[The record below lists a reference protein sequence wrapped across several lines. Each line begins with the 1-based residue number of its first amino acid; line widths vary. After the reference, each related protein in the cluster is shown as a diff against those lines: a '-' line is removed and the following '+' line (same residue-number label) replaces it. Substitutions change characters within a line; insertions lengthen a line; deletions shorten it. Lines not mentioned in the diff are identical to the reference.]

1 MSLEER
7 YQRVTAE
14 RQAAE
19 QRHIDQPRSRASTLE
34 ASPMA
39 ARRPQHE
46 TPAPAIAD
54 YALVGDCRTAALV
67 SRDGSID
74 WLCLPNFSST
84 SVFARLLEPRGGSFS
99 LHPTQPFTSTRRYI
113 EGTAVL
119 ETIFETEGGSARIF
133 DCLPIIDGIRQMC
146 PMREVLRIVEGVRG
160 IISFRASID
169 PRPDYARLA
178 PRPKLRSR
186 LGWSYAWRNEILNV
200 RSDVELTSENST
212 VCGTFSVAPG
222 QRRYLS
228 LSYCQSEPAILPP
241 LGEKA
246 DGRLESTVAWWQRW
260 SSQIKYDGSYRDTVV
275 RSAVTLKLLSFA
287 PSGAIVAAPTT
298 SLPEAI
304 GCERNWDY
312 RYCWLRDAG
321 LTMQAMLGLGIKEDA
336 GAFLDWML
344 HTTRLTW
351 PKLRV
356 MYDIY
361 GRSGLDE
368 QELLHLAGYR
378 NSRPVRIGNG
388 AHTQQQLDVYG
399 EVILAAYTYAA
410 DGGVIDK
417 ASARMLAGFGEVV
430 HSIWR
435 EPDSGIWEVR
445 GPRRH
450 FTFSKVMCWTG
461 LDRLIALEKM
471 GVVKLG
477 DKLATYEADRAAIA
491 EIIEAR
497 GFNSE
502 IQAYTGELDGVQVD
516 ASVLLMSSVGYKNAD
531 DPRLRS
537 TYTLICQRLGQD
549 GLLQR
554 YESGVDGL
562 SGNEGAF
569 GICSFWALEQVAQRG
584 ELAQAERQFD
594 HLLSFGNDLGLFA
607 EEIELSI
614 GRSARK
620 FSAGVHTCRS
630 DQCRYRH

>member
-1 MSLEER
+1 MTNRLVKPKDLTE
-7 YQRVTAE
+7 
-14 RQAAE
+14 
-19 QRHIDQPRSRASTLE
+19 
-34 ASPMA
+34 
-39 ARRPQHE
+39 ARRHSALHQE
-46 TPAPAIAD
+46 TRAPAIAD
-54 YALVGDCRTAALV
+54 YALIGDCRTAALV

-84 SVFARLLEPRGGSFS
+84 SVFARLLDPRGGSFS
-99 LHPTQPFTSTRRYI
+99 LHPTQPFTSTRRYV

-119 ETIFETEGGSARIF
+119 ETTFETEGGSARIF
-133 DCLPIIDGIRQMC
+133 DCLPVVDGIRQMR

-160 IISFRASID
+160 IISFHASID

-178 PRPKLRSR
+178 PRPKPRSR

-200 RSDVELTSENST
+200 QTDIELAPENST
-212 VCGTFSVAPG
+212 VCGTFSVAPA
-222 QRRYLS
+222 QRRYFS
-228 LSYCQSEPAILPP
+228 LSYCQSEPAIIPP
-241 LGEKA
+241 LGETA
-246 DGRLESTVAWWQRW
+246 NGRLESTVAWWQAW
-260 SSQIKYDGSYRDTVV
+260 SSRIKYDGPHRDTVV

-304 GCERNWDY
+304 GCGRNWDY

-336 GAFLDWML
+336 AAFLDWML
-344 HTTRLTW
+344 HTTRLTR
-351 PKLRV
+351 PKLRI

-450 FTFSKVMCWTG
+450 FTFSKVMCWTAF
-461 LDRLIALEKM
+461 DRLIALEKM

-477 DKLATYEADRAAIA
+477 DKLAAYEADRAAIA
-491 EIIEAR
+491 EIIEGR
-497 GFNSE
+497 GFNNE

-531 DPRLRS
+531 DPRVRS
-537 TYTLICQRLGQD
+537 TYALICQRLGQD

-554 YESGVDGL
+554 YESGADGL

-569 GICSFWALEQVAQRG
+569 GICTFWALEQVAQRG
-584 ELAQAERQFD
+584 ELAQAERQFG

-607 EEIELSI
+607 EEIDSRSGEALGNFPQAFTHVGLINVAIAIEKARCSQAN
-614 GRSARK
+614 GRRPK
-620 FSAGVHTCRS
+620 
-630 DQCRYRH
+630 

>member
-1 MSLEER
+1 M
-7 YQRVTAE
+7 
-14 RQAAE
+14 
-19 QRHIDQPRSRASTLE
+19 
-34 ASPMA
+34 
-39 ARRPQHE
+39 
-46 TPAPAIAD
+46 APAIAD
-54 YALVGDCRTAALV
+54 YGLIGDCRTAALV

-74 WLCLPNFSST
+74 WLCLPNFSNP
-84 SVFARLLEPRGGSFS
+84 SVFGRLLDPRGGSFS
-99 LHPTQPFTSTRRYI
+99 LHPTQPFTSTRRYV

-119 ETIFETEGGSARIF
+119 ETTFETEGGSARIF
-133 DCLPIIDGIRQMC
+133 DCLPVVDGIRQMR
-146 PMREVLRIVEGVRG
+146 PMREILRIVEGVRG
-160 IISFRASID
+160 TVSFRASID

-178 PRPKLRSR
+178 PSPKFRSR
-186 LGWSYAWRNEILNV
+186 LGWSYPWRNEILNV
-200 RSDVELTSENST
+200 RSDVELTSEDSAL
-212 VCGTFSVAPG
+212 CGTFPLAPG
-222 QRRYLS
+222 QRRYFS

-241 LGEKA
+241 LGETV
-246 DGRLESTVAWWQRW
+246 DRRLGSTVAWWQGW
-260 SSQIKYDGSYRDTVV
+260 SSQIKYEGRHRDTVV

-304 GCERNWDY
+304 GSERNWDY

-344 HTTRLTW
+344 HTTRLTR
-351 PKLRV
+351 PKLRI

-450 FTFSKVMCWTG
+450 FTFSKVMCWAA

-491 EIIEAR
+491 EIIEGR
-497 GFNSE
+497 GFNNE

-516 ASVLLMSSVGYKNAD
+516 ASVLLMSSVGYRNAG
-531 DPRLRS
+531 DPRVRS
-537 TYTLICQRLGQD
+537 TYALICQRLGRD

-584 ELAQAERQFD
+584 ELAQAERQFG

-607 EEIELSI
+607 EEIDS
-614 GRSARK
+614 RSGEALGNFPQAFTHVGLINVAIAIEKARY
-620 FSAGVHTCRS
+620 S
-630 DQCRYRH
+630 